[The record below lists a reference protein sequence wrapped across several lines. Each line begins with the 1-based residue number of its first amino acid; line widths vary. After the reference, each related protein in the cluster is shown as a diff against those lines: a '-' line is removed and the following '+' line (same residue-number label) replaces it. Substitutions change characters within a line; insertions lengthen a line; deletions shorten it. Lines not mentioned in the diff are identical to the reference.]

1 MSQKGLQFKCLYQR
15 RNQFR
20 DKRISVDT
28 YDIHNGGQ
36 NPLCFP
42 TGSMSSTTV
51 PCFSSLSI
59 MAKVTFKFFHWKLS
73 LSSRAK
79 KIQLPQIRDIILHPL
94 CDSWLH
100 IQVFHWTV
108 KKPCLE
114 TCLTEI
120 IWSMSSVQNTF
131 AVSMVKIG
139 LGYYFLIL
147 PASKKSNRMQQSCRH

>member
-20 DKRISVDT
+20 DKKDLSWHLW
-28 YDIHNGGQ
+28 YSQWCQ
-36 NPLCFP
+36 NPFMFP
-42 TGSMSSTTV
+42 TGSMSST
-51 PCFSSLSI
+51 PLSYFGLCQSWQKSHSSFSIGSCPL
-59 MAKVTFKFFHWKLS
+59 AP
-73 LSSRAK
+73 RAK

-108 KKPCLE
+108 KSLVFE

-120 IWSMSSVQNTF
+120 IGSMSSVQNTF

-147 PASKKSNRMQQSCRH
+147 PASRKSNRMQQSCRH